1 VSIPRPG
8 RGQALI
14 IADGRVMVVSLA
26 ELEQLKRGDTG
37 IPDEPIA
44 SVEVS
49 AANFDE
55 AVERVLRL
63 LSGESDD

>member
-1 VSIPRPG
+1 MNIPKG
-8 RGQALI
+8 HALI

-37 IPDEPIA
+37 ITDEPIA
-44 SVEVS
+44 SMQVS

-63 LSGESDD
+63 LSGKSDD